1 MMTDKKNNTSSWK
14 IEKRSKTMSQRYE
27 FSDYDEMRS
36 FLDQL
41 EELSEKD
48 SFYPDLIF
56 SRTHVSVTIQANDDE
71 LTEVEIA
78 FSTKIDGLLS

>member
-1 MMTDKKNNTSSWK
+1 MMTDKKDNSSSWK
-14 IEKRSKTMSQRYE
+14 IEKRSKTMSRRYE
-27 FSDYDEMRS
+27 FSDYDETRS
-36 FLDQL
+36 FLDKL

-56 SRTHVSVTIQANDDE
+56 SRTHVSVTIQASADE

-78 FSTKIDGLLS
+78 FSTKIDSLVS